1 MPDTIVEQITV
12 TTFTMRAN
20 LLATLGC
27 FEESFSSTLKSSFLQ
42 LTENPSVVVNNNEDA
57 SIRENL
63 SSMFEGSSPETQ
75 SLKSVGLLIK
85 HQPATLT

>member
-1 MPDTIVEQITV
+1 
-12 TTFTMRAN
+12 
-20 LLATLGC
+20 
-27 FEESFSSTLKSSFLQ
+27 
-42 LTENPSVVVNNNEDA
+42 VNNNEDA

-75 SLKSVGLLIK
+75 SLKSVGLLTK